1 LGWPSPP
8 EHDGVAVAG
17 FGVQRLEPASRV
29 TGRGRLGG
37 ELTGA
42 AAHKVI

>member
-1 LGWPSPP
+1 L
-8 EHDGVAVAG
+8 AIAG

-29 TGRGRLGG
+29 AGRGRLGG
-37 ELTGA
+37 ELAGA